1 MRCAVGWLLMLCCT
15 GLLPAAADLPA
26 TWPGVGEKLA
36 SAVIGP
42 GLHLWVYGPS
52 MVRPEEAATLTVLL
66 EADASSSILSGVV
79 QLSCA
84 PETAGLMGVPMPA
97 GSYVGVGEWS
107 ADLTGSQAALP
118 PAEMWRPLLP
128 LAPELGWALR
138 VPPLVQPGFKGTAGQ
153 IFDLLQTWPAHA
165 QPPAALRQDPTD
177 PEGSQGAAGRRQ
189 QRAIVF
195 VLGEDLAGALQ
206 TTPRGPAALVP
217 RGGQMLRLVFAFLPR
232 NVAGDLSLWLCVQ
245 APGQCIVHELTIPLR
260 PPAGPPPTTTTVF
273 TTPQLLSPE
282 PDALVNTAVQVSGKA
297 YPGALVVAW
306 LQIPT
311 SDPNAAP
318 VVFSP
323 IRQLADMDGAFAF
336 ALPVPSQAG
345 PACELRIRAEAPGYR
360 SPEVACPLRVKA
372 PQ

>member
-1 MRCAVGWLLMLCCT
+1 MRCAVGWLLLYCA

-26 TWPGVGEKLA
+26 TWPGVGERLA
-36 SAVIGP
+36 SGVLGP
-42 GLHLWVYGPS
+42 GLSVSVYGPAV
-52 MVRPEEAATLTVLL
+52 VRPEEAATLTVVL

-97 GSYVGVGEWS
+97 GSYVGMGEWS
-107 ADLTGSQAALP
+107 ADLTGAQAVLP

-128 LAPELGWALR
+128 LAPELEWVLR

-177 PEGSQGAAGRRQ
+177 PEGSQGASSRRQ
-189 QRAIVF
+189 QRALVF
-195 VLGEDLAGALQ
+195 ALGEDLAGALQ
-206 TTPRGPAALVP
+206 TTPRASVSPQP
-217 RGGQMLRLVFAFLPR
+217 RGGQMLRLVFSFLPR
-232 NVAGDLSLWLCVQ
+232 SVAGDLSLWLCVQ
-245 APGQCIVHELTIPLR
+245 APGQSVVHELPIPLR
-260 PPAGPPPTTTTVF
+260 PPAGPPRTTATVF

-282 PDALVNTAVQVSGKA
+282 PNALVDAAVRISGKA

-306 LQIPT
+306 LQVPA
-311 SDPNAAP
+311 SAQNAAP
-318 VVFSP
+318 VAFSP

-336 ALPVPSQAG
+336 SLPVPPQAA

-360 SPEVACPLRVKA
+360 SPEVACPLRVGA
-372 PQ
+372 VQ